1 MKVATFTSSI
11 LLTAST
17 LLSMASAHIA
27 ISNPPAQAGPWTKN
41 PSDDVHAWIGFNGKK
56 FPCGGYKKGPV
67 TTYKA
72 GEIIPVRFWNFQVK
86 NPKKFP
92 PPGGVPQSRHGG
104 GACEFSL
111 SNDGGKTWRVIG
123 QYTKS
128 CPDIYYEWPVQI
140 PHNVP
145 ACSDSNKCLFSMSW
159 TAFSTDQFYHHCA
172 NIIIEQ
178 PNTSDKLGYPEL
190 KMTVVDVKQLHQK
203 MNTHAVGDKKR
214 GKGPGPDP
222 HEKQLNTNGFFALGG
237 GAGTKGINLQLV
249 VH

>member
-1 MKVATFTSSI
+1 MARSSLVVMSLFVYTLCFVFFQTIIIDTFLYSCVIFSHSF
-11 LLTAST
+11 A
-17 LLSMASAHIA
+17 LS
-27 ISNPPAQAGPWTKN
+27 
-41 PSDDVHAWIGFNGKK
+41 
-56 FPCGGYKKGPV
+56 GGYKKGPV

-178 PNTSDKLGYPEL
+178 PNASGKLGYPEL
-190 KMTVVDVKQLHQK
+190 EMTVVDVKQLHQK
-203 MNTHAVGDKKR
+203 MNTHAVGDKKQ
-214 GKGPGPDP
+214 GKGSGPDP
-222 HEKQLNTNGFFALGG
+222 REKKLNTNGFFALGG

-249 VH
+249 VN